1 MITINPTNRE
11 WFLSNKCMNFSYMQ
25 ALSSRRIVFIAG
37 NRFYYQDTLG
47 E

>member
-1 MITINPTNRE
+1 MITINYDNRD
-11 WFLSNKCMNFSYMQ
+11 WSKAGKCMNFSYMH